1 MKSTIYPKITL
12 KELDY
17 LFSGTIQNSFLDLE
31 SINKDIYF
39 SKISR
44 NEDEDE
50 ILEENDKINNYITK
64 DIEKYDDLRTILT
77 LPKDFKGT
85 DKFFDR
91 YYRFLSQEKYILDPL
106 LSLFCKYLVF
116 IMKKADKREK
126 SFNNILSSC

>member
-17 LFSGTIQNSFLDLE
+17 LFPGTIQNSFLDLE
-31 SINKDIYF
+31 SINQDIYF

-44 NEDEDE
+44 VEDEDE

-64 DIEKYDDLRTILT
+64 DIEKYDDLRTIST
-77 LPKDFKGT
+77 LPKDLKGI

-91 YYRFLSQEKYILDPL
+91 YYRFLSQEKYILIL
-106 LSLFCKYLVF
+106 YCLHFLQVF
-116 IMKKADKREK
+116 SFYNEK
-126 SFNNILSSC
+126 SRQTGKVI